1 VERLNVKRYVIDASL
16 AVKWFSAFGEDDLT
30 KADKL
35 LQHYVDGSCDF
46 VAPTLIVYELANALR
61 FNPNFKVTDVKRAVK
76 DFFDLEITLEDPSQ
90 YMNAAIE
97 LAFTLS
103 LTIYDAIYAA
113 LSQFTGIPL
122 ITADYQFYERAK
134 NLPFIEALKD
144 LKL

>member
-1 VERLNVKRYVIDASL
+1 MKKYVIDASI
-16 AVKWFSAFGEDDLT
+16 AVKWFSTFGEDDLT

-46 VAPTLIVYELANALR
+46 MAPTLIIYELANALR
-61 FNPNFKVTDVKRAVK
+61 FNPNFEVTDVKRAVK
-76 DFFDLEITLEDPSQ
+76 DFFDLEIMLEDPSQ

-103 LTIYDAIYAA
+103 LTIYDAVYAA

-122 ITADYQFYERAK
+122 ITADYQFYERAE